1 MSRIID
7 RYRKRLTFANV
18 VSLLALFV
26 ALGGVTFAA
35 TSLVGPNGTIHGCVD
50 KKHRLT
56 VVKSNA
62 KCGRAKTSIVW
73 SQKGRPGTPG
83 RIGPAGPGAVRFDLP
98 VTPAAASPTPVTL
111 ATIGGITYSA
121 TCKLTPSDHVELA
134 TSITTGGGT
143 WDADGTA
150 FLDGNGT
157 FTQHELGISAAA
169 SGGGFYKIA
178 VVPGSYVR
186 QYANGIFIT
195 SGSTRQVL
203 NYDALADA
211 NTSARDCSVTG
222 VVTPAR

>member
-7 RYRKRLTFANV
+7 RCRKRLTFANV

-35 TSLVGPNGTIHGCVD
+35 TSLVGSDGKIHGCVD

-56 VVKSNA
+56 VVKPNA
-62 KCGRAKTSIVW
+62 KCAKGKTSLVW
-73 SQKGRPGTPG
+73 SQKGPAG

-98 VTPAAASPTPVTL
+98 VTPAAASPTPVKL

-143 WDADGTA
+143 WDADGMT

-157 FTQHELGISAAA
+157 FTQHELRVSAAA
-169 SGGGFYKIA
+169 SGSGFYTIA
-178 VVPGSYVR
+178 VAPGSYVR
-186 QYANGIFIT
+186 QDANGIFIT
-195 SGSTRQVL
+195 SGSTRQML